1 LPHIRFAHRAK
12 WPIAAAAVIALVAL
26 PFAARGEPTA
36 ATCDAPF
43 SMIRFTNPL
52 VRVAQKLASGE
63 PITIV
68 AIGSSSTAGTGAS
81 SSAASYPSR
90 LEVELTQRLPG
101 HQITVLNRGVGGEE
115 IGDMLERFDRD
126 VIATKPDLV
135 LWQFG
140 TNSVMRDDKFNNH
153 NVAIREGLTKIRS
166 TGADIVLIDLQF
178 APKVI
183 VKPEAARMVELIAST
198 AKVEGVDLFPR
209 FDVMRRWH
217 QVDHMP
223 FKTFV
228 SPDGLH
234 MNDWSYGCF
243 AKGLGMAIAEAA
255 RRPVVSAKALSHL
268 VR

>member
-1 LPHIRFAHRAK
+1 LPQIGLAHRAK
-12 WPIAAAAVIALVAL
+12 RLIAVTAVIGAVASTL
-26 PFAARGEPTA
+26 AARGAPA
-36 ATCDAPF
+36 APTCDAQL

-52 VRVAQKLASGE
+52 VHVAQRLKTGE

-90 LEVELTQRLPG
+90 LAVELTQHFPG
-101 HQITVLNRGVGGEE
+101 HPIIVLNRGVGGEE
-115 IGDMLERFDRD
+115 IRDMLERFDTD
-126 VIATKPDLV
+126 VIASKPDLV

-140 TNSVMRDDKFNNH
+140 TNSVVRDDKLSNH

-166 TGADIVLIDLQF
+166 TGADIVLIDPQF
-178 APKVI
+178 TPKVI
-183 VKPEAARMVELIAST
+183 VKPQATRMVDLIAST
-198 AKVEGVDLFPR
+198 AKYEDVNLFSR

-217 QVDHMP
+217 EVDRIA

-255 RRPVVSAKALSHL
+255 QRPVVSAKAMSDLM
-268 VR
+268 R